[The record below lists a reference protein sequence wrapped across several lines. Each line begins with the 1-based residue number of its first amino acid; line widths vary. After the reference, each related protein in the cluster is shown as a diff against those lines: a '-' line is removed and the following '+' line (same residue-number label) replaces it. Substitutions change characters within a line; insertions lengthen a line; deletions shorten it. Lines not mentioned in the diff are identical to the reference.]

1 MNRNKE
7 IKIFTLYPYPKSGG
21 CFKQLIRSIGALSE
35 SGIKVHYLSAKK
47 FSLDSYKNVTFHRF
61 PFFISNEII
70 FYLLFYLLAPFY
82 ALGIILR
89 NKIDK
94 ALMFNEEFAA
104 LLFFAKL
111 FCSIKT
117 ILIVEGFMGTF
128 AKSKKFSTPI
138 RFFLKIYGKIGIHL
152 SEKIF
157 TVSNDL
163 KNRIQKFYNSHRE
176 IKIFYNYPLKKEI
189 KQAKKIDLSR
199 DFDIKD
205 KSFIISC
212 VSSLIPRK
220 NISYLIDEFSQA
232 GDSNSCLLIIGSGP
246 EKPNLIK
253 KVVKKGQSKRILF
266 AGQREDALNI
276 IKSSDLVVLPTLH
289 DDCPLVVIESLQL
302 GIACIASKR
311 GGIPE
316 VLKYDELM
324 FDIGRQG
331 ELTQKINRITENPD
345 YFKKIKEYTLERGS
359 LFNKDWKQE
368 IIKVVNE

>member
-1 MNRNKE
+1 
-7 IKIFTLYPYPKSGG
+7 
-21 CFKQLIRSIGALSE
+21 
-35 SGIKVHYLSAKK
+35 
-47 FSLDSYKNVTFHRF
+47 
-61 PFFISNEII
+61 
-70 FYLLFYLLAPFY
+70 
-82 ALGIILR
+82 
-89 NKIDK
+89 
-94 ALMFNEEFAA
+94 
-104 LLFFAKL
+104 
-111 FCSIKT
+111 
-117 ILIVEGFMGTF
+117 MGTF

-189 KQAKKIDLSR
+189 KQARKIDLSR